1 MVRYGRLRRF
11 LSEIAGSPLV
21 EKVSLI
27 LPFVILGIDFHI
39 LNYSLHRMDFEIV
52 LPAVILLV
60 LSLIEIVVVVD
71 EIHVTALKMSRERE
85 LTIKL
90 EKFVLENPEL
100 NVKDVVNRFI
110 KKHPEYKELRRDI
123 YHLVCQIFEEK

>member
-1 MVRYGRLRRF
+1 MRRF

-27 LPFVILGIDFHI
+27 LPFVILGIDVHI